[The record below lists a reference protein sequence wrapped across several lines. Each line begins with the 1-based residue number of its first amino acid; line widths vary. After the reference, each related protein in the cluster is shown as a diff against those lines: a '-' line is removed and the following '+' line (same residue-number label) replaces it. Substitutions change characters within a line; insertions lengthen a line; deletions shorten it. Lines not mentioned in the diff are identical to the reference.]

1 MFNRCYKNDQIQYN
15 ELVGFWLEDLGID
28 RVVLNLNLKG

>member
-1 MFNRCYKNDQIQYN
+1 MLTRCYKNDQVQYN

-28 RVVLNLNLKG
+28 RVILNKDVKG